1 MQGECLRASRKLPE
15 SRNEDGSA
23 QVQVQMQMQKQKQMQ
38 MQMQCRLGDGGIAGS
53 VR

>member
-23 QVQVQMQMQKQKQMQ
+23 QVQVQMQMQKQMQ